1 MQLITAVL
9 RPSAVGAVCEAVQ
22 TLRFQGLT
30 VIEASGFGKQQGHV
44 EIYRGA
50 RSASE
55 FQHQGVVE
63 IVALDED
70 VQDLI
75 DVICK
80 VAATG
85 RLGDGKIWVTPVRE
99 LVRIRTREVGAD
111 AL

>member
-1 MQLITAVL
+1 VQLITAVL
-9 RPSAVGAVCEAVQ
+9 RPSAVVAVCDAVQ

-63 IVALDED
+63 IVARDED
-70 VQDLI
+70 VRDLV

-85 RLGDGKIWVTPVRE
+85 RLGDGKIWVTPIGE
-99 LVRIRTREVGAD
+99 LIRIRTKEVGVD

>member
-9 RPSAVGAVCEAVQ
+9 RPASVVAVVEAVQ
-22 TLRFQGLT
+22 ELRFQGLT
-30 VIEASGFGKQQGHV
+30 VIEASGFGKLQGHV

-55 FQHQGVVE
+55 FQHQGIVE
-63 IVALDED
+63 IVARDED
-70 VQDLI
+70 VRDLI

-80 VAATG
+80 AAATG
-85 RLGDGKIWVTPVRE
+85 RLGDGKIWVTPVGE
-99 LVRIRTREVGAD
+99 LIRIRTREVGVD